1 MRPTHPTDSTVL
13 NLAIHT
19 WKQLPLLFPHPL
31 PPPLPL
37 HCTTDGKCPR
47 GLSTHLGHAGVFHS
61 MGCLAQNQATPQKS
75 SCKLCQRFPLLA
87 GVSSLRSATSV
98 SFKQGAVNLSWQ
110 RQQCGKVLVLHAH
123 SPYAAPHPSKWEGI
137 WGQLWEIL
145 QGCDVSAFPNSFFF
159 LL

>member
-1 MRPTHPTDSTVL
+1 MGNVPVGSVL
-13 NLAIHT
+13 T
-19 WKQLPLLFPHPL
+19 WATQGYSIPWGAWLKTKPH
-31 PPPLPL
+31 
-37 HCTTDGKCPR
+37 HKR
-47 GLSTHLGHAGVFHS
+47 AHASFAKVPS
-61 MGCLAQNQATPQKS
+61 V
-75 SCKLCQRFPLLA
+75 LA
-87 GVSSLRSATSV
+87 GVSSLCSATSV

>member
-1 MRPTHPTDSTVL
+1 MSPGAQYSPGPRRGIPFHGVL
-13 NLAIHT
+13 GSKPSHT
-19 WKQLPLLFPHPL
+19 TKELMQALPKVPF
-31 PPPLPL
+31 
-37 HCTTDGKCPR
+37 
-47 GLSTHLGHAGVFHS
+47 V
-61 MGCLAQNQATPQKS
+61 
-75 SCKLCQRFPLLA
+75 LA